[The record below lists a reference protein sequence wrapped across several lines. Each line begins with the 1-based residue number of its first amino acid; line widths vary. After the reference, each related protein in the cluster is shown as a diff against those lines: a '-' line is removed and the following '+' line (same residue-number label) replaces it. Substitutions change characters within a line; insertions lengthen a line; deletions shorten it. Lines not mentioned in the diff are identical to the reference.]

1 MLATKEGQSSSLCA
15 RVESMY
21 SSTRAHAAGR
31 EGQNTRLHRR
41 RHRPSITRPRT
52 QDKTRFSQDTGV
64 IARKEEWQIRCELHG
79 ARIWQWSS
87 PTDTH
92 ASAALLPHAHPQA
105 AAARAR
111 PATRSGREG
120 IKPARQS
127 FQKQMA
133 MEEGSQRLSG
143 VGWVSSV
150 LDGQPFVSAMLEP
163 ARREPR
169 G

>member
-111 PATRSGREG
+111 PATRSGPGFFNRPVG
-120 IKPARQS
+120 HNRRPPAAVNRT
-127 FQKQMA
+127 
-133 MEEGSQRLSG
+133 GLIG
-143 VGWVSSV
+143 Y
-150 LDGQPFVSAMLEP
+150 
-163 ARREPR
+163 
-169 G
+169 

>member
-1 MLATKEGQSSSLCA
+1 M
-15 RVESMY
+15 
-21 SSTRAHAAGR
+21 
-31 EGQNTRLHRR
+31 
-41 RHRPSITRPRT
+41 
-52 QDKTRFSQDTGV
+52 
-64 IARKEEWQIRCELHG
+64 IARKEEWQISWELHG

-150 LDGQPFVSAMLEP
+150 LDGRPFVSAMLEP

>member
-1 MLATKEGQSSSLCA
+1 MHVSSQCI
-15 RVESMY
+15 
-21 SSTRAHAAGR
+21 
-31 EGQNTRLHRR
+31 R
-41 RHRPSITRPRT
+41 RHVRTPPVEKVRTHVCIADGIGRPSAGQELD
-52 QDKTRFSQDTGV
+52 QDPFVPDTGV

-79 ARIWQWSS
+79 ARILQWSS

-150 LDGQPFVSAMLEP
+150 LDGRPFVSAMLEP